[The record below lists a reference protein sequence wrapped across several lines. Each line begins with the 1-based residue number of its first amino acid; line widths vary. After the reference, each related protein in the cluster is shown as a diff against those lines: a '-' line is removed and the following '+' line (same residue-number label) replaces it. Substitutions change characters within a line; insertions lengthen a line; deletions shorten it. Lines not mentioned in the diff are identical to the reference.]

1 MKTECL
7 LISKEMTQYARIALI
22 ALSTLLVVIGAG
34 GLGVAASLSGP
45 ISDQPALITCVGQ
58 SADGQMV
65 RVLAER
71 VKLEHKYDPAADASA
86 MASYKTLILVLGG
99 SSKGLGAAG
108 VKPAQEEARGQA
120 LVAAAKAAGAKII
133 VMHVGG
139 EARRGELT
147 DPSIKSMAPAAD
159 YIIVVADGDK
169 DKIFEQAAP
178 KTPIDTPE
186 TMGEVGKLLKAA
198 FR

>member
-1 MKTECL
+1 MRESLTVNHGTRVPAMIIL
-7 LISKEMTQYARIALI
+7 LPSLM
-22 ALSTLLVVIGAG
+22 LLTVFGSG
-34 GLGVAASLSGP
+34 GSCMAAKLSGP
-45 ISDQPALITCVGQ
+45 ICDQPALITCIGQ

-71 VKLEHKYDPAADASA
+71 VKLEHKYDPTAEASA
-86 MASYKTLILVLGG
+86 MSAFKTLILVLGG

-108 VKPAQEEARGQA
+108 IKPAQEEARGQA

-159 YIIVVADGDK
+159 YLIVVADGNK
-169 DKIFEQAAP
+169 DKLFDQVAG
-178 KTPIDTPE
+178 KTPMDLPE

>member
-1 MKTECL
+1 MRESITVAHEAIKPAS
-7 LISKEMTQYARIALI
+7 IARIALWVLVMVFGTRG
-22 ALSTLLVVIGAG
+22 LSL
-34 GLGVAASLSGP
+34 AASLPGP
-45 ISDQPALITCVGQ
+45 ICDQPALITCIGQ

-71 VKLEHKYDPAADASA
+71 VKLDHKYDPAAEASA
-86 MASYKTLILVLGG
+86 MSAYKTLILVLGG

-108 VKPAQEEARGQA
+108 IKPAQEEARGQA

-147 DPSIKSMAPAAD
+147 DPSIKSMVPAAD

-169 DKIFEQAAP
+169 DKLFEQAAG
-178 KTPIDTPE
+178 KTPIDLPE

>member
-1 MKTECL
+1 MKAFITL
-7 LISKEMTQYARIALI
+7 GKKISKRARLVLI
-22 ALSTLLVVIGAG
+22 TLWTLLTVF
-34 GLGVAASLSGP
+34 GVAGLSPAAGLSGP
-45 ISDQPALITCVGQ
+45 IFDQPVLITCIGQ

-71 VKLEHKYDPAADASA
+71 VKLDHKYDPAADASA
-86 MASYKTLILVLGG
+86 MSSYKTLVLVLGG

-108 VKPAQEEARGQA
+108 IKPAQEEARGQA
-120 LVAAAKAAGAKII
+120 LVAAAKGGGAKIM

-169 DKIFEQAAP
+169 DKIFEQVAG
-178 KTPIDTPE
+178 KTPIDLPE
-186 TMGEVGKLLKAA
+186 TMGEVGRLLKAA

>member
-1 MKTECL
+1 MQKTSTFIDETKR
-7 LISKEMTQYARIALI
+7 SALI
-22 ALSTLLVVIGAG
+22 VLCMALTV
-34 GLGVAASLSGP
+34 LGVGELSMATGISGP
-45 ISDQPALITCVGQ
+45 ICEQPALITCIGQ

-71 VKLEHKYDPAADASA
+71 AKLGHKYEPAADAFA
-86 MASYKTLILVLGG
+86 MASYKTLIIVLGG

-108 VKPAQEEARGQA
+108 IKPAQEEARGQA

-169 DKIFEQAAP
+169 DKVFERVAP

-186 TMGEVGKLLKAA
+186 TMGEAGKLLKAA